1 MTSMRKTLDGRSG
14 RPDRPVEADALAS
27 RVPYF
32 AGSFAIGVLAGVKR
46 RRAWCAEIANA
57 RACGPCKVRA
67 PSMGQWA
74 VRQCIAKIGNELS
87 RARSMTSSVPRQPRW
102 CHASSSASTQ
112 ALLRT
117 CCPEVGHDFKRR
129 RSEERHLI
137 DLACSPPCLARRGRG
152 DRRWVTA
159 SSSARSRPGTVRK
172 FRS

>member
-1 MTSMRKTLDGRSG
+1 MRKTLDGRSG

-32 AGSFAIGVLAGVKR
+32 AGSGVKR

>member
-27 RVPYF
+27 RVAYF
-32 AGSFAIGVLAGVKR
+32 AGIVCNWCSGGGQTAPGLVR
-46 RRAWCAEIANA
+46 RYARAW
-57 RACGPCKVRA
+57 GPCSGA
-67 PSMGQWA
+67 GTQHGPWA
-74 VRQCIAKIGNELS
+74 VRQCTAKIGNELS

-117 CCPEVGHDFKRR
+117 FCPEIGHDFKRR
-129 RSEERHLI
+129 RSEKRHLI

-152 DRRWVTA
+152 DRHSVTA
-159 SSSARSRPGTVRK
+159 SSNARSRPGTVRK

>member
-1 MTSMRKTLDGRSG
+1 MAVAGGRIVRLKPMHLRHACLTSRDRLQLVFWRRSDGAGLGAQRSPMRGR
-14 RPDRPVEADALAS
+14 AALGA
-27 RVPYF
+27 
-32 AGSFAIGVLAGVKR
+32 
-46 RRAWCAEIANA
+46 
-57 RACGPCKVRA
+57 VRA